1 MKYYLVEDITEKGIV
16 NRIVRA
22 ASPVQAMSHVTYE
35 ILKEEYNG
43 ATPEDSATTGIYEL
57 VDGKN
62 LHDEI

>member
-1 MKYYLVEDITEKGIV
+1 M